1 MPTSSSFSPTVAAI
15 DLSAL
20 AHNVAQIRRC
30 VPSSCEIIAVVKAN
44 AYGHGSVEIAEA
56 LQRLGISH
64 FGVATIEEGL
74 TLRTAGIQAPIVMLG
89 ALFPLQ
95 IPDLVAHGLTPVIHE
110 PTIATALAK
119 QLPSSAQPFGVHL
132 KVETGMGRLG
142 LAPAEFMTMLGSA
155 EFKGPLRVEGLMTHL
170 ADADGDDSS
179 FSNEQLSLFR
189 AAVDAVEQ
197 AGFKVPLTHA
207 ANSAAI
213 VRYPAAHFSAVR
225 PGLMLYGYHT
235 LPSSL
240 TAPEL
245 KPILSLS
252 TTVAQVR
259 TLGPGT
265 SVSYNRRFIA
275 KRQTHLA
282 ILPIGY
288 ADGFNRLLSNR
299 GAVLVRGQRAPV
311 VGSVCMDMTMVDVTE
326 IAGVQIGDQAVAIG
340 QQGALTIGAD
350 DIADSLGTIP
360 YEVLC
365 AIGPRVPRHYQST

>member
-20 AHNVAQIRRC
+20 AHNVAQICRC
-30 VPSSCEIIAVVKAN
+30 VPPSCEIIAVVKAN
-44 AYGHGSVEIAEA
+44 AYGHGSVEIAQA
-56 LQRLGISH
+56 LHRLGISR

-74 TLRTAGIQAPIVMLG
+74 TLREAGIQAPIVMLG
-89 ALFPLQ
+89 ALFPPQ

-110 PTIATALAK
+110 PAIAAALAK
-119 QLPSSAQPFGVHL
+119 QLPSAAQPFGVHL

-142 LAPAEFMTMLGSA
+142 LTPAELMTMLGSA
-155 EFKGPLRVEGLMTHL
+155 EFNAPLRVEGLMTHL
-170 ADADGDDSS
+170 ADADGDNPS
-179 FSNEQLSLFR
+179 FSDEQLARFR
-189 AAVDAVEQ
+189 AAVDAVQQ
-197 AGFKVPLTHA
+197 AGFKVPLIHA
-207 ANSAAI
+207 ANSSAI

-235 LPSSL
+235 LPPSV

-245 KPILSLS
+245 TPILSLS

-259 TLGPGT
+259 TLSPGT
-265 SVSYNRRFIA
+265 SIGYNRTFIA
-275 KRQTHLA
+275 KRRTRIA

-299 GAVLVRGQRAPV
+299 GAVLLRGRRAPV

-326 IAGVQIGDQAVAIG
+326 IAGVQVGDQAVVIG
-340 QQGALTIGAD
+340 RQDALAIGAD
-350 DIADSLGTIP
+350 DIAELLGTIP

-365 AIGPRVPRHYQST
+365 AIGSRVPRQYRQT